1 MLPVFKF
8 FVQFDATVFQIIALI
23 GAMCI
28 GLFFGIRTGRKDM
41 DSSGAITAVNVI
53 LILGTVAG
61 AIALIISLFGFGFV
75 APLVLILI
83 MLGVFAVSF
92 LISYFPIHLFRK
104 SKFKRNPLVN
114 YCADYCRK
122 NNAAAMLVS
131 NTGVKVFGRLDRS
144 YFTMDNFIFKSFE
157 NDRKGYDSFVYGT
170 GSNRSRFFPPIDQSG
185 VVHEFEFKAYG
196 YPNLECKQMDYF
208 ANAVCGK
215 LRNYKSVVRSIK
227 AELRETG
234 SYTTQTGYSY
244 NSVTKQAYA
253 NTDSDSYNRL
263 IEEKVLY
270 YECYIYRKDLADMI
284 KQQKKAENA
293 YYKQQQKQYKSWD

>member
-144 YFTMDNFIFKSFE
+144 YFTMDNFIFKCLF
-157 NDRKGYDSFVYGT
+157 
-170 GSNRSRFFPPIDQSG
+170 
-185 VVHEFEFKAYG
+185 
-196 YPNLECKQMDYF
+196 
-208 ANAVCGK
+208 
-215 LRNYKSVVRSIK
+215 
-227 AELRETG
+227 
-234 SYTTQTGYSY
+234 
-244 NSVTKQAYA
+244 
-253 NTDSDSYNRL
+253 
-263 IEEKVLY
+263 
-270 YECYIYRKDLADMI
+270 
-284 KQQKKAENA
+284 
-293 YYKQQQKQYKSWD
+293 